1 MAMESALLTN
11 LINGYAFTTDCLELG
26 AAIVD
31 GAARPEAQ
39 VRVPLSML
47 NRHGLITGA
56 TGTGKTVTLQVMAEQ
71 LAVAGVPVF
80 LADLKGDLSGL
91 AQPAEPSAKLDE
103 RLAGI
108 GHRFT
113 ARSNKVE
120 FLVLG
125 QGPGGIPVRATVD
138 SFGPILLARVL
149 ELNETQ
155 EQVLQLVFH
164 YADTRK
170 LPLDDL
176 KDLKSV
182 LEFLLGPE
190 GKEDLRSLGGVS
202 PASASVILRGLTIL
216 QAQGMDPFFGQP
228 EFDTA
233 DLLRSEGTGI
243 ISVLELPALNRQPL
257 LFSTF
262 LMWLLADLFD
272 ELPEA
277 GDLDKPK
284 LVFFLDEAHLLFKG
298 ASKAFTEAIIST
310 VRLIRSK
317 GVGLFFISQSPADLP
332 DEVLAQ
338 LGTRVQHA
346 VRVFTPKD
354 AEALKK
360 VMGTFPAGELDLKTA
375 LTQAGVGE
383 AVITVLGEKGVPT
396 PAAWTRLSS
405 PGSRIG
411 PADASVVSGIIAAS
425 ALAARYSTAL
435 DRDSAHEMLTGQ
447 PAAAQPAQTQPA
459 AQPAN
464 QPGTPEPAS
473 ASSQGG
479 PATSADIDEEAR
491 RIAESIL
498 GKPTTVPA
506 SDFPMPDYQQ
516 GPEPEPAPRSRRK
529 DSTPQDSTSSR
540 RPAERTQSS
549 ELMDFALDAANMLG
563 REVLRGMFGTRKRKR
578 R

>member
-1 MAMESALLTN
+1 MESALLTN
-11 LINGYAFTTDCLELG
+11 LINGYAFTTDCLKLG

-47 NRHGLITGA
+47 NRHGLIAGA

-91 AQPAEPSAKLDE
+91 AQPADPSAKLDE

-108 GHRFT
+108 GHRFS

-233 DLLRSEGTGI
+233 DLLRSEGTGV

-425 ALAARYSTAL
+425 ALAVRYSTAL

-447 PAAAQPAQTQPA
+447 PAAAQPAPAQPA

-516 GPEPEPAPRSRRK
+516 GPEPEPAPRSRGK

-540 RPAERTQSS
+540 HPAERTQSS

>member
-1 MAMESALLTN
+1 MESALLTN

-47 NRHGLITGA
+47 NRHGLIAGA
-56 TGTGKTVTLQVMAEQ
+56 TGTGKTVTLQVLAEQ

-80 LADLKGDLSGL
+80 LADIKGDLSGL
-91 AQPAEPSAKLDE
+91 AQPADPSAKLDE

-182 LEFLLGPE
+182 LEFLLSLE
-190 GKEDLRSLGGVS
+190 GKENLRSLGGVS

-216 QAQGMDPFFGQP
+216 QAQGLDPFFGQP

-354 AEALKK
+354 AEALKE

-396 PAAWTRLSS
+396 PAAWTRLTS

-411 PADASVVSGIIAAS
+411 PADAPVVSGIIAAS
-425 ALAARYSTAL
+425 ALAARYSAAL

-447 PAAAQPAQTQPA
+447 PAAGQPAEGQPA
-459 AQPAN
+459 AQPDA
-464 QPGTPEPAS
+464 QPGTPEPAP
-473 ASSQGG
+473 ASSPGG

-516 GPEPEPAPRSRRK
+516 APEPEPAQRTRGRDPK
-529 DSTPQDSTSSR
+529 PQASTTSR
-540 RPAERTQSS
+540 RPAERTQTS

>member
-1 MAMESALLTN
+1 MESTLLTN

-47 NRHGLITGA
+47 NRHGLIAGA

-447 PAAAQPAQTQPA
+447 PAAAQPAQAQPA

-473 ASSQGG
+473 ASSQDG

-540 RPAERTQSS
+540 RPAERTQTS

>member
-1 MAMESALLTN
+1 MDSALLTN

-39 VRVPLSML
+39 VRVPLSVL
-47 NRHGLITGA
+47 NRHGLIAGA

-277 GDLDKPK
+277 GDLYKPK

-447 PAAAQPAQTQPA
+447 PAAAQPAQAQPA

-540 RPAERTQSS
+540 RPAERTQTS

>member
-1 MAMESALLTN
+1 MESALLTN

-47 NRHGLITGA
+47 NRHGLIAGA

-298 ASKAFTEAIIST
+298 ASKAFTEAVIST

-354 AEALKK
+354 AEALKE

-447 PAAAQPAQTQPA
+447 PAAAQPAQAQPA

-516 GPEPEPAPRSRRK
+516 GPEPVPAPRSRR
-529 DSTPQDSTSSR
+529 
-540 RPAERTQSS
+540 
-549 ELMDFALDAANMLG
+549 
-563 REVLRGMFGTRKRKR
+563 
-578 R
+578 

>member
-1 MAMESALLTN
+1 MAMESTLLTN

-47 NRHGLITGA
+47 NRHGLIAGA

-447 PAAAQPAQTQPA
+447 PAAAQPAQAQPA

-473 ASSQGG
+473 ASSQDG

-540 RPAERTQSS
+540 RPAERTQTS

>member
-47 NRHGLITGA
+47 NRHGLIAGA

-108 GHRFT
+108 GHRFS

-216 QAQGMDPFFGQP
+216 QAQGLDPFFGQP

-233 DLLRSEGTGI
+233 DLLRSEGTGV

-298 ASKAFTEAIIST
+298 ASKAFTEAVIST

-354 AEALKK
+354 AEALKE

-447 PAAAQPAQTQPA
+447 PAAAQPAQAQPA

-516 GPEPEPAPRSRRK
+516 GPEPEPAPRSRGK

>member
-1 MAMESALLTN
+1 MESALLTN

-47 NRHGLITGA
+47 NRHGLIAGA

-216 QAQGMDPFFGQP
+216 QAQGLDPFFGQP

-233 DLLRSEGTGI
+233 DLLRSEGTGV

-298 ASKAFTEAIIST
+298 ASKAFTEAVIST

-447 PAAAQPAQTQPA
+447 PAAAQPAPAQPA

>member
-1 MAMESALLTN
+1 MESALLTN

-47 NRHGLITGA
+47 NRHGLIAGA

-243 ISVLELPALNRQPL
+243 INVLELPALNRQPL

-447 PAAAQPAQTQPA
+447 PAAAQPAQAQPA

-516 GPEPEPAPRSRRK
+516 GPEPEPAPRSRGK

>member
-1 MAMESALLTN
+1 MESALLTN

-354 AEALKK
+354 AEALKE

-447 PAAAQPAQTQPA
+447 PAAAQPAQAQPA

>member
-1 MAMESALLTN
+1 MESALLTN

-47 NRHGLITGA
+47 NRHGLIAGA

-354 AEALKK
+354 AEALKE

-447 PAAAQPAQTQPA
+447 PAAAQPAQAQPA

>member
-1 MAMESALLTN
+1 MESALLTN

-47 NRHGLITGA
+47 NRHGLIAGA

-447 PAAAQPAQTQPA
+447 PAAAQPAQAQPA

-540 RPAERTQSS
+540 HPAERTQSS

>member
-1 MAMESALLTN
+1 MESALLTN

-47 NRHGLITGA
+47 NRHGLIAGA

-108 GHRFT
+108 GHRFS

-216 QAQGMDPFFGQP
+216 QAQGLDPFFGQP

-233 DLLRSEGTGI
+233 DLLRSEGTGV

-298 ASKAFTEAIIST
+298 ASKAFTEAVIST

-354 AEALKK
+354 AEALKE

-447 PAAAQPAQTQPA
+447 PAAAQPAQAQPA
-459 AQPAN
+459 TQPAN

-516 GPEPEPAPRSRRK
+516 GPEPEPAPRSRGK

>member
-1 MAMESALLTN
+1 MESALLTN

-47 NRHGLITGA
+47 NRHGLIVGA

-447 PAAAQPAQTQPA
+447 PAAAQPAQAQPA

-473 ASSQGG
+473 AGSQGG

-516 GPEPEPAPRSRRK
+516 GPEPVPAPRSRRK

>member
-1 MAMESALLTN
+1 MESALLTN

-47 NRHGLITGA
+47 NRHGLIAGA

-80 LADLKGDLSGL
+80 LADIKGDLSGL

-108 GHRFT
+108 GHSFT

-182 LEFLLGPE
+182 VEFLLGPE

-216 QAQGMDPFFGQP
+216 QAQGLDPFFGQP

-233 DLLRSEGTGI
+233 DLLRSEGTGV

-298 ASKAFTEAIIST
+298 ASKAFTEAVIST

-354 AEALKK
+354 AEALKE

-411 PADASVVSGIIAAS
+411 PADASVVSGIIAGS

-435 DRDSAHEMLTGQ
+435 DRDSAHEMLTEQ
-447 PAAAQPAQTQPA
+447 PAAAQPAQAQPA

-464 QPGTPEPAS
+464 QLGTPEPAS

-516 GPEPEPAPRSRRK
+516 GPEPEPAPRSRGK

-540 RPAERTQSS
+540 RPAERTQTS

>member
-47 NRHGLITGA
+47 NRHGLIAGA

-233 DLLRSEGTGI
+233 DLLRSEGTGV

-354 AEALKK
+354 AEALKE

-447 PAAAQPAQTQPA
+447 PAAAQPAQAQPA

-516 GPEPEPAPRSRRK
+516 GPEPEPAPRSRGK

-540 RPAERTQSS
+540 RPAERTQTS

>member
-354 AEALKK
+354 AEALKE

-447 PAAAQPAQTQPA
+447 PAAAQPAQAQPA

>member
-1 MAMESALLTN
+1 MESALLTN

-47 NRHGLITGA
+47 NRHGLIAGA

-202 PASASVILRGLTIL
+202 LASASVILRGLTIL

-447 PAAAQPAQTQPA
+447 PAAAQPAQAQPA

-516 GPEPEPAPRSRRK
+516 GPEPEPAPRSRGK

>member
-1 MAMESALLTN
+1 MESALLTN

-47 NRHGLITGA
+47 NRHGLIAGA

-447 PAAAQPAQTQPA
+447 PAAAQPAQAQPA

>member
-1 MAMESALLTN
+1 MESALLTN

-47 NRHGLITGA
+47 NRHGLIAGA

-233 DLLRSEGTGI
+233 DLLRSEGTGV

-447 PAAAQPAQTQPA
+447 PAAAQPAQAQPA

-516 GPEPEPAPRSRRK
+516 GPEPEPAPRSRGK

-540 RPAERTQSS
+540 RPAERTQTS

>member
-1 MAMESALLTN
+1 MAMESALLTD

-31 GAARPEAQ
+31 GAVRPEAQ

-47 NRHGLITGA
+47 NRHGLIAGA

-80 LADLKGDLSGL
+80 LADIKGDLSGL

-103 RLAGI
+103 RLSGI
-108 GHRFT
+108 GHAFT
-113 ARSNKVE
+113 ARSNTVE
-120 FLVLG
+120 FLALG
-125 QGPGGIPVRATVD
+125 QGSDGIPVRATVD
-138 SFGPILLARVL
+138 CFGPILLARVL

-164 YADTRK
+164 YANTRK

-182 LEFLLGPE
+182 LDHLLSAE
-190 GKEDLRSLGGVS
+190 GKEDLRTLGGVS
-202 PASASVILRGLTIL
+202 PASASVILRGLSIL
-216 QAQGMDPFFGQP
+216 QAQGLDPFFGQP

-233 DLLRSEGTGI
+233 DLLRSAGTGV

-298 ASKAFTEAIIST
+298 ASAAFTEAIIST

-360 VMGTFPAGELDLKTA
+360 VMGTFPAGALDLKTA

-396 PAAWTRLSS
+396 PAAWTRLTS

-411 PADASVVSGIIAAS
+411 PADAPVVSGIIAAS
-425 ALAARYSTAL
+425 TLAARYSTAL
-435 DRDSAHEMLTGQ
+435 ERDSAHELLTGKPAAGQ
-447 PAAAQPAQTQPA
+447 PVDAPSAAQPR
-459 AQPAN
+459 
-464 QPGTPEPAS
+464 TPEPAAPGSPGS
-473 ASSQGG
+473 ASS
-479 PATSADIDEEAR
+479 SAEIDEEAR

-506 SDFPMPDYQQ
+506 SDFPMPDYRQA
-516 GPEPEPAPRSRRK
+516 PEPDPATRARQGKESKPRGEASPRR
-529 DSTPQDSTSSR
+529 Q
-540 RPAERTQSS
+540 AERAQTG
-549 ELMDFALDAANMLG
+549 ELLDFALDAANMLG
-563 REVLRGMFGTRKRKR
+563 REVLRGMFGTRRRKR

>member
-11 LINGYAFTTDCLELG
+11 LINGYAFTTECLELG

-31 GAARPEAQ
+31 GSARPEAQ

-47 NRHGLITGA
+47 NRHGLIAGA

-80 LADLKGDLSGL
+80 LADIKGDLSGL
-91 AQPAEPSAKLDE
+91 AQAAEPSEKLE
-103 RLAGI
+103 TRLAGI
-108 GHRFT
+108 GHTFT
-113 ARSNKVE
+113 ARANKVE
-120 FLVLG
+120 FLTLG
-125 QGPGGIPVRATVD
+125 DGTDGIPVRATVD
-138 SFGPILLARVL
+138 SFGPILLSRVL

-164 YADTRK
+164 YANSRQ

-176 KDLKSV
+176 KDLKTV
-182 LEFLLGPE
+182 LEFLLSTE
-190 GKEDLRSLGGVS
+190 GKEDLRGLGGVS

-216 QAQGMDPFFGQP
+216 QAQGLEPFFGQP

-233 DLLRSEGTGI
+233 DLLRVDGTGV
-243 ISVLELPALNRQPL
+243 ISVLELPSLNRKPL
-257 LFSTF
+257 VFSTF

-277 GDLDKPK
+277 GDLEKPK

-354 AEALKK
+354 AEALKE

-383 AVITVLGEKGVPT
+383 AVVTVLGERGVPT
-396 PAAWTRLSS
+396 PAAWTRLAS

-411 PADASVVSGIIAAS
+411 PADASIVSTLIAQSSLAS
-425 ALAARYSTAL
+425 TYSSAV
-435 DRDSAHEMLTGQ
+435 DRDSAHEILTGQ
-447 PAAAQPAQTQPA
+447 AAATTSQPAQPPVQPQAPEPVAPSTSTQPSSG
-459 AQPAN
+459 AQ
-464 QPGTPEPAS
+464 
-473 ASSQGG
+473 
-479 PATSADIDEEAR
+479 IDEEAR

-506 SDFPMPDYQQ
+506 SDFPMPDAPQDLD
-516 GPEPEPAPRSRRK
+516 PAPAKRPHRADSSGRSA
-529 DSTPQDSTSSR
+529 PTSSR
-540 RPAERTQSS
+540 RPAERTQSND
-549 ELMDFALDAANMLG
+549 LMDFALDAANMLG

>member
-1 MAMESALLTN
+1 MESTLLTN

-298 ASKAFTEAIIST
+298 ASKAFTEAVIST

-354 AEALKK
+354 AEALKE

-447 PAAAQPAQTQPA
+447 PAAAQPAPAQPA

-540 RPAERTQSS
+540 RPAERTQTS

>member
-1 MAMESALLTN
+1 MESALLTN

-31 GAARPEAQ
+31 GAACPEAQ

-47 NRHGLITGA
+47 NRHGLIAGA

-80 LADLKGDLSGL
+80 LADVKGDLSGL
-91 AQPAEPSAKLDE
+91 AQPAEPSAKLNE

-354 AEALKK
+354 AEALKE

-447 PAAAQPAQTQPA
+447 PAAAQPAQAQPA

-516 GPEPEPAPRSRRK
+516 GPEPVPVPRSRRK

>member
-1 MAMESALLTN
+1 MAMESTLLTN

-47 NRHGLITGA
+47 NRHGLIAGA

-190 GKEDLRSLGGVS
+190 GKKDLRSLGGVS

-298 ASKAFTEAIIST
+298 ASKAFTEAVIST

-354 AEALKK
+354 AEALKE

-447 PAAAQPAQTQPA
+447 PAAAQPAQAQPA

-516 GPEPEPAPRSRRK
+516 GPEPEPAPRSRGK

>member
-1 MAMESALLTN
+1 MESALLTN

-47 NRHGLITGA
+47 NRHGLIAGA

-447 PAAAQPAQTQPA
+447 PAAAQPAPAQPA

>member
-1 MAMESALLTN
+1 MESALLTN

-47 NRHGLITGA
+47 NRHGLIAGA

-243 ISVLELPALNRQPL
+243 INVLELPALNRQPL

-298 ASKAFTEAIIST
+298 ASKAFTEAVIST

-354 AEALKK
+354 AEALKE

-447 PAAAQPAQTQPA
+447 PAAAQPAQAQPA

-516 GPEPEPAPRSRRK
+516 GPEPEPAPRSRGK

>member
-1 MAMESALLTN
+1 MESALLTN

-47 NRHGLITGA
+47 NRHGLIAGA

-233 DLLRSEGTGI
+233 DLLRSEGTGV

-447 PAAAQPAQTQPA
+447 PAAAQPAQAQPA

>member
-11 LINGYAFTTDCLELG
+11 LINGYAFTTDCLKLG

-47 NRHGLITGA
+47 NRHGLIAGA

-91 AQPAEPSAKLDE
+91 AQPADPSAKLDE

-108 GHRFT
+108 GHRFS

-233 DLLRSEGTGI
+233 DLLRSEGTGV

-425 ALAARYSTAL
+425 ALAVRYSTAL

-447 PAAAQPAQTQPA
+447 PAAAQPAPAQPA

-516 GPEPEPAPRSRRK
+516 GPEPEPAPRSRGK

>member
-1 MAMESALLTN
+1 MESALLTN

-47 NRHGLITGA
+47 NRHGLIAGA

-108 GHRFT
+108 GHRFS

-216 QAQGMDPFFGQP
+216 QAQGLDPFFGQP

-233 DLLRSEGTGI
+233 DLLRSEGTGV

-298 ASKAFTEAIIST
+298 ASKAFTEAVIST

-354 AEALKK
+354 AEALKE

-447 PAAAQPAQTQPA
+447 PAAAQPAQAQPA
-459 AQPAN
+459 TQPAN

-473 ASSQGG
+473 ASSQDG

-516 GPEPEPAPRSRRK
+516 GPEPEPAPRSRGK

-540 RPAERTQSS
+540 RPAERTQTS

>member
-47 NRHGLITGA
+47 NRHGLIAGA

-243 ISVLELPALNRQPL
+243 ISVLELPAPNRQPL

-298 ASKAFTEAIIST
+298 ASKAFTEAVIST

-354 AEALKK
+354 AEALKE

-447 PAAAQPAQTQPA
+447 PAAAQPAQAQPA

>member
-1 MAMESALLTN
+1 MESALLTN

-47 NRHGLITGA
+47 NRHGLIAGA

-108 GHRFT
+108 GHSFT

-354 AEALKK
+354 AEALKE

-447 PAAAQPAQTQPA
+447 PAAAQPAQAQPA

-516 GPEPEPAPRSRRK
+516 GPEPVPAPRSRRK